1 MNTPFILPYKPINF
15 NEADHKYFDD
25 DGQEYMSVTTFIKG
39 AEEFNADAIA
49 TRVIVNPRSKYYGMT
64 KEAVVKQWAESAPL
78 GTTVHKS
85 IEDFI
90 NEGTYPTD
98 KKLVPLVV
106 QFSRLNFKGQ
116 LLSEVIL
123 HDPEFL
129 IAGMA
134 DIIEVCDDCV
144 WLWDLKTAVSRPKGD
159 RVSDDKIEKFSLQ
172 LEIYRRLIE
181 RCFKMPC
188 KIGGILWF
196 KDYAKNREKTEL
208 KVFSVNNVGG
218 KVDELLHARR
228 LELLKE
234 IN

>member
-1 MNTPFILPYKPINF
+1 MFKLPYKPLTF
-15 NEADHKYFDD
+15 DPKQHKYFDE
-25 DGQEYMSVTTFIKG
+25 DGQEYTSVTTFIKG
-39 AEEFNADAIA
+39 DEEFNAEAIA
-49 TRVIVNPRSKYYGMT
+49 TRVICNPRSKYYGMD
-64 KEAVVKQWAESAPL
+64 KDAVIQQWADSAPL

-90 NEGTYPTD
+90 NEGAYPTD
-98 KKLVPLVV
+98 KKLTPLVV
-106 QFSRLNFKGQ
+106 QFSRLKFKGQ

-129 IAGMA
+129 IAGTA
-134 DIIEVCDDCV
+134 DIIEIDEDCI
-144 WLWDLKTAVSRPKGD
+144 WLWDIKTSVPRPKGD
-159 RVSDDKIEKFSLQ
+159 RVSDDKIDKFSLQ

-181 RCFKMPC
+181 SCFKMPC

-196 KDYAKNREKTEL
+196 KNYAKEREKTQL
-208 KVFSVNNVGG
+208 KVFSVNSVGG
-218 KVDELLHARR
+218 QVDKLLQARR